1 MYLPGVFHEQELATL
16 HQVME
21 AHNFATLVTVEGGV
35 PFASAL
41 PFMLD
46 RTQGPYGALIAHLAR
61 ANPQWEHFANGQEA
75 LVIFQ
80 GPHAY
85 ISPAW
90 YESEFA
96 VPTWNYIAIHAY
108 GSPQVV
114 DDQATMQQMLE
125 QLVDLH
131 EAPRSEPWRFAW
143 SERHRNLLKGIV
155 AFRMEITRLEGKAKL
170 SQNRPLAD
178 RAGVIRNLQASSDC
192 IEQAVAAQMA
202 ARLPEERL

>member
-1 MYLPGVFHEQELATL
+1 MYLPGVFQEQDLATL
-16 HQVME
+16 QQVME
-21 AHNFATLVTVEGGV
+21 EHNFATLVTVVEGV
-35 PFASAL
+35 PFATPL

-46 RTQGPYGALIAHLAR
+46 RTQGRYGTLLAHLAH

-96 VPTWNYIAIHAY
+96 VPTWNYIAVHAY
-108 GSPQVV
+108 GSSQIV
-114 DDQATMQQMLE
+114 DDQATVQQMLE

-143 SERHRNLLKGIV
+143 SERHLNLLKGIV

-178 RAGVIRNLQASSDC
+178 RTGVIRHLQASSDC
-192 IEQAVAAQMA
+192 SEQAVAAHMA
-202 ARLPEERL
+202 ARLPEE